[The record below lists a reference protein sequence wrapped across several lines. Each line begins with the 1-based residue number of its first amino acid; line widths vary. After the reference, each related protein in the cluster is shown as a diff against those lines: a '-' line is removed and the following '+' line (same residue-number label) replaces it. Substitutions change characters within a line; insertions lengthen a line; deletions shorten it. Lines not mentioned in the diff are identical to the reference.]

1 MYMNKN
7 ITMINEFPMLFLHL
21 VHGEF
26 CEPPAHQMEFIM
38 RMPCCS
44 MEDQL
49 GKCNLCS
56 PIWKVGIVMPI
67 QTITLPIIYG
77 VTPNIWSLQPSRCTN
92 EIHHSSTCSKWINS
106 FKDHHTSMGILK
118 SYFIHV
124 MYGNIREIDIYI
136 SIICKLKNIITSQF
150 IYIYVRIYDM

>member
-1 MYMNKN
+1 MNFRCFSYIWSMAN
-7 ITMINEFPMLFLHL
+7 SVN
-21 VHGEF
+21 
-26 CEPPAHQMEFIM
+26 PPAHQMEFIM